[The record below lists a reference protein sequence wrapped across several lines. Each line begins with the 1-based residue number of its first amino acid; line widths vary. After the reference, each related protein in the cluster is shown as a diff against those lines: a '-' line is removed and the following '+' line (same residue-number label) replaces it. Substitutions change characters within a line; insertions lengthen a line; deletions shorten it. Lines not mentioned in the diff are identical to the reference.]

1 MSDETI
7 FAHCV
12 GSRLSG
18 YRLVDGP
25 RMCEMCGRWFGA
37 FDMIPDHDRPDITD
51 EHLRQEDGNPR
62 SEP

>member
-1 MSDETI
+1 MSTETI
-7 FAHCV
+7 HVHCV

-37 FDMIPDHDRPDITD
+37 FDMIPDHDRPDIIAMINRGDYDT
-51 EHLRQEDGNPR
+51 
-62 SEP
+62 